1 MLSFKSIGVNIYIA
15 LIIGS
20 LLLAVQSLSY
30 KQAAKQLETERTH
43 ELVLISKKIAIALPL
58 LLEQNQA
65 EVAKQIIAAELQNS
79 FIESIQIF
87 NNNKLLIDLQSQ
99 TKSTAPIQ
107 FETQT
112 NTNTPDKPTINIT
125 YNKEDLSYKLQK
137 QQLDLLL
144 YSLPTSIILFIILLQ
159 LIKWKFTQPI
169 SQIKNIL
176 HQITSNPHS
185 QCIYPAENKE
195 TNDLSDVCSQL
206 HKHIID
212 RNDNDQQSSQTISVT
227 SEEIAATAAEFA
239 SSMSA
244 QNASLTR
251 SNASMSEISKSINT
265 NTEHANSTHYIAK
278 ESATRAKEGHV
289 LIQQTISA
297 IASIHSKI
305 SIIDDLAYQTNI
317 LALNAAI
324 EAARAGIHGRGFD
337 VVAQEVRRLANRS
350 QTAAGDIEML
360 VKQGINSSNE
370 VGHLFGDLSY
380 LTEETERLIEDIA
393 LNSSKQSHNLS
404 QLNQE
409 NLQISLLMN
418 HLSSSSE
425 ELSATAHELGVIAE
439 RHLRNLEQPTP
450 DSTEAINNP
459 HAYALPPLIVRHG

>member
-1 MLSFKSIGVNIYIA
+1 MGVNIYIA
-15 LIIGS
+15 LIIGL

-43 ELVLISKKIAIALPL
+43 ELALISKKIAIALPL

-65 EVAKQIIAAELQNS
+65 EIAKQIITAELQNS
-79 FIESIQIF
+79 FLESIQIY
-87 NNNKLLIDLQSQ
+87 NKNKLLIDLQRQIKSNQ
-99 TKSTAPIQ
+99 IKSTAPIQ
-107 FETQT
+107 FETQA
-112 NTNTPDKPTINIT
+112 NTSTLDKSTIKIT
-125 YNKEDLSYKLQK
+125 YNNEDLSYKSQK
-137 QQLDLLL
+137 QQLSILL
-144 YSLPTSIILFIILLQ
+144 YSLPTSIILFIILMQ
-159 LIKWKFTQPI
+159 LIKWKFIQPI
-169 SQIKNIL
+169 SQIKNNL
-176 HQITSNPHS
+176 HQITTNPHS
-185 QCIYPAENKE
+185 HCIYPTENKE
-195 TNDLSDVCSQL
+195 THALSYVCTQL
-206 HKHIID
+206 HDHLID

-244 QNASLTR
+244 QNASLMR
-251 SNASMSEISKSINT
+251 SNVSMSEISKSINT
-265 NTEHANSTHYIAK
+265 NTEHAKSTHYIAK

-297 IASIHSKI
+297 IASINSKI

-350 QTAAGDIEML
+350 QTAAGDIETL

-380 LTEETERLIEDIA
+380 LTEETERFVEDIA

-425 ELSATAHELGVIAE
+425 ELSDTAHELGVIAE
-439 RHLRNLEQPTP
+439 RHLRNLEQPIP

-459 HAYALPPLIVRHG
+459 DAYALPPLIVRHG